1 MFFEISKIKF
11 MLLIRLIMQKGFEH
25 WAKTSVAVF
34 VIGGF
39 FYGVYFIF
47 YKIFK
52 YLTSVQDIGYALSD
66 RLISLGFL
74 AFFTMLLISNII
86 SSISTLFRSR
96 ETRYLMATPL
106 NKNQVFWVRFMNNFF
121 FSSWATLVIGLPMAI
136 SYMVTNTMSIWYIVW
151 VFGALMLFLII
162 PAFIGSII
170 SMLLMPAVKKLSFK
184 WSVVTL
190 IGITSIIA
198 YSYVKSNL
206 SGGLMFN
213 VLGDMTMLNYYFRQL
228 GSHRTPF
235 FPHIWFTEIISALRQ
250 GQNMRAFLFTSALAS
265 TTFFGFFITDYVSK
279 KIFQTSFEAAETMT
293 HKKHSKSTSLHNSKL
308 WRLLSFLKQD
318 VRSLW
323 VKDIKLFIRDP
334 NQWSQ
339 FAVLLVLLVLYLVN
353 LKFIPSKIT
362 STYLRTVI
370 AFANFAFCGYIL
382 ATLSVRFV
390 YPGISMEGKSLWS
403 LATAPIG
410 LKKLF
415 WEKYTLSFVTFI
427 IIAEIIAVISNGL
440 LSQSNLMT
448 IITATG
454 IFLMSIALVSLNMG
468 LGILFPTFEE
478 LNPMRIA
485 SSGGGMIAAL
495 LSLVYVGL
503 TVILL
508 AMPTYR
514 YILFVT
520 TGKQLL
526 IVEIVT
532 MVGLLIILNLI
543 TIILPIKLGL
553 KAIDKR
559 EF

>member
-1 MFFEISKIKF
+1 MFFKIAKIKF
-11 MLLIRLIMQKGFEH
+11 KLLVRLIMQKGFEH
-25 WAKTSVAVF
+25 WAKTIVAVF

-106 NKNQVFWVRFMNNFF
+106 NKNQVFWVRFINNFF

-170 SMLLMPAVKKLSFK
+170 SMLFMPAVKKFSFK

-198 YSYVKSNL
+198 YFYVRSNL

-250 GQNMRAFLFTSALAS
+250 GQSMRAFLFSSALAS

-293 HKKHSKSTSLHNSKL
+293 HKKQSKSTSLHNSKL
-308 WRLLSFLKQD
+308 QRLTFSEQLNDYYNCDRDISYEYRISQLEYGTRHTLPNF
-318 VRSLW
+318 RG
-323 VKDIKLFIRDP
+323 VKSNANSKFRRRNDCGPSIINLCWTNCNITSYAHVQIHFIRNLWETTPHWRDC
-334 NQWSQ
+334 NYGRI
-339 FAVLLVLLVLYLVN
+339 FNYLEFN
-353 LKFIPSKIT
+353 YNNT
-362 STYLRTVI
+362 SY
-370 AFANFAFCGYIL
+370 
-382 ATLSVRFV
+382 
-390 YPGISMEGKSLWS
+390 
-403 LATAPIG
+403 
-410 LKKLF
+410 
-415 WEKYTLSFVTFI
+415 
-427 IIAEIIAVISNGL
+427 EIRSESN
-440 LSQSNLMT
+440 
-448 IITATG
+448 
-454 IFLMSIALVSLNMG
+454 
-468 LGILFPTFEE
+468 
-478 LNPMRIA
+478 R
-485 SSGGGMIAAL
+485 
-495 LSLVYVGL
+495 
-503 TVILL
+503 
-508 AMPTYR
+508 
-514 YILFVT
+514 
-520 TGKQLL
+520 
-526 IVEIVT
+526 
-532 MVGLLIILNLI
+532 
-543 TIILPIKLGL
+543 
-553 KAIDKR
+553 
-559 EF
+559 